1 MCYDKSSSPLRWVA
15 LGASRRR
22 WTTTSSHPSPI
33 TTLLT
38 NHQVLDF
45 FFLSCFR
52 LSVSSGFFAG
62 IVTVYLCRRR
72 REEKGRAVGDGWG
85 ERLRAQLHLQGS
97 VSGDRLL
104 QRGEFHRR
112 RWLWEGVQRQ
122 DQWAGEFN
130 DSFIFYFLRSFV
142 LQDLVFTLCFFLMF
156 FVCGV

>member
-1 MCYDKSSSPLRWVA
+1 M
-15 LGASRRR
+15 
-22 WTTTSSHPSPI
+22 
-33 TTLLT
+33 
-38 NHQVLDF
+38 
-45 FFLSCFR
+45 
-52 LSVSSGFFAG
+52 
-62 IVTVYLCRRR
+62 TVYLCRRR

-142 LQDLVFTLCFFLMF
+142 LQDLVFTLCFFFNVLRMWCVDGGSEAAHPGRRAGEERVLGGGADADRAQPSASRQF
-156 FVCGV
+156 GRLLRAG